1 MSIFRIEEIRK
12 MSGREREEELESFMT
27 DLMRERGMIATGG
40 ASENPGRVREIRRT
54 IARIKTVE
62 EEVIREKVK

>member
-12 MSGREREEELESFMT
+12 MSGREREEELESLMT